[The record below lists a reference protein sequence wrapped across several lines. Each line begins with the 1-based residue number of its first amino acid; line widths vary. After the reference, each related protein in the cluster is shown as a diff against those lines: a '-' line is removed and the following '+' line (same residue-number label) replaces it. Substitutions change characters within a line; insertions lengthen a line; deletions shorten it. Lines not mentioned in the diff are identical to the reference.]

1 MRFADISGHDDVK
14 QRLRD
19 MVDENRLP
27 WRVLFCSIYTVRR
40 VLPATVAAVAPNVSC
55 RPR

>member
-19 MVDENRLP
+19 MVDENRMP
-27 WRVLFCSIYTVRR
+27 HAIMI
-40 VLPATVAAVAPNVSC
+40 
-55 RPR
+55 